1 MFEACKQLVKPS
13 THQPT
18 QQHAPWHIMHNLSHF
33 AQVGFTMPPLI
44 KTITGGRTI
53 YYSKWNAYLA
63 QP

>member
-1 MFEACKQLVKPS
+1 
-13 THQPT
+13 
-18 QQHAPWHIMHNLSHF
+18 MHNLSHF
-33 AQVGFTMPPLI
+33 AQVDFTMPPLI